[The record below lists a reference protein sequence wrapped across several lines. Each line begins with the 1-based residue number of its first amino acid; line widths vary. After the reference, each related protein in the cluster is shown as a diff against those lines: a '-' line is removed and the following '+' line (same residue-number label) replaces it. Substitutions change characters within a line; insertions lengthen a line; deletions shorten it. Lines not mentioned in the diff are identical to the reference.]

1 MRAPIK
7 KLYIKPQD
15 PKFLAQ
21 LKQQIGYNEG
31 PSVET
36 KKQKFEDFDSDSETE
51 DRPER
56 EDEKPQIV
64 VVKTG
69 DLTAEEVAAE
79 EKRLA
84 KEAAEAPADLTRRI
98 VFRKRHKPT
107 EDLALE
113 DVKVSSKNYKI

>member
-1 MRAPIK
+1 MSKHNIA
-7 KLYIKPQD
+7 YIKPQD
-15 PKFLAQ
+15 QKFLAQ
-21 LKQQIGYNEG
+21 L
-31 PSVET
+31 
-36 KKQKFEDFDSDSETE
+36 KQKFEDFDSDSETE

-84 KEAAEAPADLTRRI
+84 KKA
-98 VFRKRHKPT
+98 
-107 EDLALE
+107 
-113 DVKVSSKNYKI
+113 S